1 MGDKAIPGGEEDK
14 PVTTY
19 RVDYTRK
26 DRWDKFQS
34 IGIGAICSGITIAL
48 LGYFGSGYFNKK
60 QARETDF
67 RLYSEIMNQRE
78 QADNELRSDMFQKI
92 FDSFLPK
99 SENQG
104 DNSNSIQA
112 IKNDILSLELLTR
125 NFHESIDIKPLFRFI
140 LFKIIPLKRNS
151 IKTWKKKRMILNERL
166 GNDCKSNKLL
176 NDFFHPSN
184 DHIDNL
190 KRAKRRKIC
199 KDLKQI
205 KKIDCLENSK
215 TDVGELIT
223 LLEDYGGIDSTYN
236 ELFKVAG
243 RIRRKQVEVLREMGQ
258 HLTIKVPM
266 KDVCTDITP
275 RDTIVF
281 CEGKWPI
288 IKQKTLKIGDASNGG
303 EFKRKFTV
311 TVNRA
316 YPGWKQVRVR
326 VEAKKIGEDVRTDM
340 LKSVKREVSK
350 FNNIED
356 MNKWFAELGLDETP
370 ASDVKYSVVLM
381 KKGDTKREMMID
393 GKADIFQSSNRYIPE
408 KEMEDMRTRFEDLE
422 LDKPLESNIEYS
434 VVLMREGDTKRKMM
448 SVSKHNISKSA
459 VINLPETGFNK
470 MEEIRTWFAELGL
483 DETPA
488 SDVKYSVVLM
498 KKGDTKR
505 EMMKDGKTDIFQ
517 SANLYIPEKEMDD
530 MRTRF
535 EDLKLD
541 NPLESDIEYS
551 VVLMRE
557 GDTKRKMM
565 SVSEHDISKSAVI
578 NLPETGFNKMKEIRT
593 WFTRLGLDET
603 PRSDV
608 IDPDTKEI
616 LMQHGDTKREM
627 MKDGKTDIFGNG
639 HNKWMD
645 IKDIDTDGAGNDDQE
660 FWVGAFDF
668 PLVDST
674 YLSEKERFSVVIE
687 EIDED
692 SAKLILVYFPSK
704 YTGLKEKSF
713 YHQRVLNHLEKS
725 EIFNE

>member
-1 MGDKAIPGGEEDK
+1 MGDKPITGGEEDK
-14 PVTTY
+14 TVTTY

-34 IGIGAICSGITIAL
+34 IGTGAIFSGILIAL
-48 LGYFGSGYFNKK
+48 LGYFGTGYFNKK
-60 QARETDF
+60 QTRETDF

-78 QADNELRSDMFQKI
+78 QADNKLRSEMFQKI

-99 SENQG
+99 SENQV

-140 LFKIIPLKRNS
+140 LFKIIPLKRDS

-166 GNDCKSNKLL
+166 GDDCKSNELL
-176 NDFFHPSN
+176 KDFFHPCN

-190 KRAKRRKIC
+190 KRRKIC

-223 LLEDYGGIDSTYN
+223 LLEDYGGIDSSYK

-266 KDVCTDITP
+266 KDVCTDLTP
-275 RDTIVF
+275 RDTIEF

-288 IKQKTLKIGDASNGG
+288 IKKKTLQIGDVSSGSAH
-303 EFKRKFTV
+303 KREFTV
-311 TVNRA
+311 TISRA
-316 YPGWKQVRVR
+316 YPKWKQVRVR
-326 VEAKKIGEDVRTDM
+326 VEAKKDGDYCRNDKFLLVERKVPPYNNTEEIRTWFGELGIDETPATNIVDPETNEILMASGDTKRKMIRDGKHGIF
-340 LKSVKREVSK
+340 KSGVVALPAPLRETK
-350 FNNIED
+350 EIRN
-356 MNKWFAELGLDETP
+356 WFTGLGLDETP
-370 ASDVKYSVVLM
+370 
-381 KKGDTKREMMID
+381 I
-393 GKADIFQSSNRYIPE
+393 
-408 KEMEDMRTRFEDLE
+408 
-422 LDKPLESNIEYS
+422 
-434 VVLMREGDTKRKMM
+434 
-448 SVSKHNISKSA
+448 
-459 VINLPETGFNK
+459 
-470 MEEIRTWFAELGL
+470 
-483 DETPA
+483 
-488 SDVKYSVVLM
+488 
-498 KKGDTKR
+498 
-505 EMMKDGKTDIFQ
+505 
-517 SANLYIPEKEMDD
+517 
-530 MRTRF
+530 
-535 EDLKLD
+535 
-541 NPLESDIEYS
+541 
-551 VVLMRE
+551 
-557 GDTKRKMM
+557 
-565 SVSEHDISKSAVI
+565 
-578 NLPETGFNKMKEIRT
+578 
-593 WFTRLGLDET
+593 
-603 PRSDV
+603 SDV
-608 IDPDTKEI
+608 IDPKTKEI
-616 LMQHGDTKREM
+616 LMEHGDTKREM

-674 YLSEKERFSVVIE
+674 YLSENERFSVVIE